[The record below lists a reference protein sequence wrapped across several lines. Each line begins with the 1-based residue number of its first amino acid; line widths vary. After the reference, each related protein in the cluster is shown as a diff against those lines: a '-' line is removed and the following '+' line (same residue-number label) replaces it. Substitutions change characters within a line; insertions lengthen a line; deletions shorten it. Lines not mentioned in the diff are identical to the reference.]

1 MNNVIIYYYEESCMH
16 TCTQLAAADVN
27 DQDLDKN
34 IIVLKT
40 DLQNLLA
47 IIKFLSLFLLLALN
61 LMF

>member
-1 MNNVIIYYYEESCMH
+1 MNNVIYYYEESCMH
-16 TCTQLAAADVN
+16 TCTQLAAADIN

-47 IIKFLSLFLLLALN
+47 IIKFYHSFHCWPLI
-61 LMF
+61 